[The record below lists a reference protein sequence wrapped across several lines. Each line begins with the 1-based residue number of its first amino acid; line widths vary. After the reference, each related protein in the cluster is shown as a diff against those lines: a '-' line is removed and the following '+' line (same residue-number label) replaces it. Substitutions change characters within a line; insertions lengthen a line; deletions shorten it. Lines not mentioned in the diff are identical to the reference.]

1 MCTTSAGTGMIIGAE
16 IILEG
21 EVGVRVER
29 DMGVTG
35 TERGIIIVVAG
46 VAASVLMI
54 TGGVAET
61 GICT

>member
-1 MCTTSAGTGMIIGAE
+1 M
-16 IILEG
+16 
-21 EVGVRVER
+21 GVR
-29 DMGVTG
+29 G

-61 GICT
+61 GICILIVNVFLYRIILYVRF